1 MQAHGLVRST
11 SVHGRA
17 ASEPHRPGITPHPA
31 AALCH
36 VDRGITS
43 ALCSYNGRATRTS
56 ERSSDKDR
64 AGAPRARVSSRLA
77 PFGTTI
83 FAEMSALAVATGAVN
98 LGQGFPEGPGPELL
112 RNVAVAAIEEGDN
125 QYPPGPGVRDLL
137 EAVAEHQEAEYG
149 LVYDPG
155 AEILVTAG
163 ATEAVAAAVIGLC
176 EPGDEVLMLE
186 PSYDS
191 YAPVVAMAG
200 AVRVPV
206 RLYCHGDHWELPAGA
221 LEAAVT
227 DRSRLLLLNSP
238 HNPSRQGAQRG

>member
-1 MQAHGLVRST
+1 MVGHTG
-11 SVHGRA
+11 
-17 ASEPHRPGITPHPA
+17 
-31 AALCH
+31 
-36 VDRGITS
+36 
-43 ALCSYNGRATRTS
+43 TS
-56 ERSSDKDR
+56 ERGSDKGR
-64 AGAPRARVSSRLA
+64 AGAPLRGVSSRLA

-83 FAEMSALAVATGAVN
+83 FAEMSALALATGAVN

-112 RNVAVAAIEEGDN
+112 RNATVAAIEEGDN
-125 QYPPGPGVRDLL
+125 QYPPGVGVRELL
-137 EAVAEHQEAEYG
+137 EAVAEHQEAEYD

-206 RLYCHGDHWELPAGA
+206 RLYCNGDHGNCPPGRSKRQSRTGPGCCCSTRPTTRPARCS
-221 LEAAVT
+221 T
-227 DRSRLLLLNSP
+227 RLS
-238 HNPSRQGAQRG
+238 